1 MTCCCAL
8 WKSHPRPW
16 LHLVS
21 LFEKKCITG
30 KARLEGIPFITNRD
44 RDRLW
49 QALDRE
55 DHKQDMINLLTDTD
69 DDDENDNHHNERH
82 DGDHNDQQHDKDRK
96 NEEAQKR
103 RGATEEDSQA
113 EVREPSSG
121 QEERRSGGASSGHN
135 NERHAR
141 PTNHKAQRQ
150 ININAPR
157 PTNDDNDNLDNHH
170 DNSNDHNAQQQVN
183 IKAPQP
189 TNDDNDYIDN
199 HHSNNIHNHDN
210 HDPLDEQATFLR
222 EIVAIND
229 DDDDEIFLTQ
239 LAEGTTPLP
248 TPARPLQATRL
259 EEEDKWGRSL
269 FQCPLCEARLPH
281 AKMGKHMW
289 GNTDNDPQYAPI
301 SIRRLAG
308 PAAKTAEAG
317 RAASSTRS
325 TARLARNGLSRR
337 PLCHGTRSTYSTH
350 ETRPSPRKRDE
361 RACPPS
367 RSSAARCKHGPQ
379 NIQTIGF
386 INCVVVCDEQAV
398 LCR

>member
-1 MTCCCAL
+1 MSLSSFVGRGALMLICRCAL
-8 WKSHPRPW
+8 WFVGRACRSLLWPLLAPPLLLSSWPEDGSRTSACESSSVAPRLFCASSFFLSLSCCWSLWSPSWRSLWW
-16 LHLVS
+16 LSFSSSSSVSVRRLIMSCLWSSRSKACQSLSLSRLVMN
-21 LFEKKCITG
+21 
-30 KARLEGIPFITNRD
+30 GIPSSLAFPVMHFFSN
-44 RDRLW
+44 
-49 QALDRE
+49 
-55 DHKQDMINLLTDTD
+55 KDTRCS
-69 DDDENDNHHNERH
+69 H
-82 DGDHNDQQHDKDRK
+82 G
-96 NEEAQKR
+96 
-103 RGATEEDSQA
+103 RGWDFH
-113 EVREPSSG
+113 R
-121 QEERRSGGASSGHN
+121 
-135 NERHAR
+135 
-141 PTNHKAQRQ
+141 
-150 ININAPR
+150 
-157 PTNDDNDNLDNHH
+157 
-170 DNSNDHNAQQQVN
+170 AQQQVN